1 MIAITLQRRELV
13 TFIFGVL
20 LCYSA
25 CNFVAVFVHYIS
37 NITGKHYSC
46 QLYSFTIDRPVTT
59 ASTLLAKSVTTGIIP
74 KNVSSTSEITACY
87 SSANFTFNL
96 TLIHCIN

>member
-1 MIAITLQRRELV
+1 MIAITLQRREPA

-37 NITGKHYSC
+37 NIAGKHYSC
-46 QLYSFTIDRPVTT
+46 QLYSFTIDRPQPPHFWQ
-59 ASTLLAKSVTTGIIP
+59 K
-74 KNVSSTSEITACY
+74 VSPPE
-87 SSANFTFNL
+87 SSQKM
-96 TLIHCIN
+96 